1 MVHHTS
7 GPAGYGL
14 SGPLFGNREDAGR
27 RLAERLQRFKARRP
41 VVLALPRGG
50 VPVGLEV
57 AKALEAPLDLVL
69 VRKIGVP
76 FQPELAYAA
85 VVDGGRPETVVN
97 EEVAAMLHLP
107 EDYLAQETARHLEEI
122 KRRRQLYLAGRPH
135 AEVADHTAVIVDDG
149 IATGTT
155 VRAALKAVR
164 RARPGKLV
172 LAVPVAPPDTIEALR
187 KDADEIVCL
196 ATPGGFGAISLYYAD
211 FHQVSDEEV
220 VALLAQSAAAAE
232 TPKPSPTA

>member
-1 MVHHTS
+1 MVHETS
-7 GPAGYGL
+7 DPAGYGL
-14 SGPLFGNREDAGR
+14 NGPLFSDREDAGH
-27 RLAERLQRFKARRP
+27 RLAERLLRFKKQRP

-50 VPVGLEV
+50 VPIGLEV

-97 EEVAAMLHLP
+97 EQVAAMLHLP
-107 EDYLAQETARHLEEI
+107 EDYLEQEAARHLEEI
-122 KRRRQLYLAGRPH
+122 KRRRQIYLAGRPH
-135 AEVADHTAVIVDDG
+135 AEVADHIAIIVDDG

-164 RARPGKLV
+164 RARPDKLI

-196 ATPGGFGAISLYYAD
+196 ATPSGFGAISIYYAD
-211 FHQVSDEEV
+211 FHQVSDQEV
-220 VALLAQSAAAAE
+220 VALLAQSTAAPD
-232 TPKPSPTA
+232 TPKPSPRA

>member
-1 MVHHTS
+1 MVQATS
-7 GPAGYGL
+7 GPVGYGL
-14 SGPLFGNREDAGR
+14 SGPLFRSREDAGR
-27 RLAERLQRFKARRP
+27 RLAARLRRFKGQRP

-50 VPVGLEV
+50 VPIGLAV
-57 AKALEAPLDLVL
+57 ARALEAPLDLVL

-85 VVDGGRPETVVN
+85 VVDGARPETVIN

-107 EDYLAQETARHLEEI
+107 EAYLEQETERHLEEI
-122 KRRRQLYLAGRPH
+122 KRRRRLYLAGRPR
-135 AEVADHTAVIVDDG
+135 AEVANHTAVVVDDG

-172 LAVPVAPPDTIEALR
+172 LAVPVAPLDTIEALR
-187 KDADEIVCL
+187 EDTDEIVCL
-196 ATPGGFGAISLYYAD
+196 ATPAGLGAISVYYAD

-220 VALLAQSAAAAE
+220 VALLEQSTA
-232 TPKPSPTA
+232 TPDRPEPLPRT

>member
-1 MVHHTS
+1 MVHETF
-7 GPAGYGL
+7 GPTGYGL
-14 SGPLFGNREDAGR
+14 SGPLFGNREEAGR
-27 RLAERLQRFKARRP
+27 QLAERLRRFQDQRP

-50 VPVGLEV
+50 VPIGVEV

-85 VVDGGRPETVVN
+85 VVDGAHPETVIN
-97 EEVAAMLHLP
+97 AEVAAMLP
-107 EDYLAQETARHLEEI
+107 VPDDYLEQETTRHLEEI
-122 KRRRQLYLAGRPH
+122 KRRRRLYLAGRPH
-135 AEVADHTAVIVDDG
+135 AEIADHTAVIVDDG

-155 VRAALKAVR
+155 VRAALRAVR

-187 KDADEIVCL
+187 EDADEIVCL
-196 ATPGGFGAISLYYAD
+196 ATPGGFGAISVYYAD
-211 FHQVSDEEV
+211 FHQVSDGEV
-220 VALLAQSAAAAE
+220 VALLKRSVTAVQE
-232 TPKPSPTA
+232 PESPQRS